1 MLKRHY
7 IRPSGFKS
15 DRDWWIV
22 TKFLGVVVI
31 SLGSAYV
38 VAMYIL

>member
-15 DRDWWIV
+15 DREWWII
-22 TKFLGVVVI
+22 TKYLSAVVI
-31 SLGSAYV
+31 ALVAAYV
-38 VAMYIL
+38 VATHVL